1 MRASSASGRG
11 ASRAARGP
19 AKVVRIPIANKGRR
33 QRIWA
38 GTIVIVAVVAIGA
51 IAMRLSSFGERPA
64 TPTLAADEFDA
75 VESLTVKLVNT
86 ARMRARVRPLTV
98 SNRLL
103 IAARVHSNDMAANEY
118 LAHESADGDA
128 PADRILAAGLDYEEV
143 AENLF
148 FDNGPDLDA
157 LPQRAL
163 AEWQASPIPRA
174 NLLAPQFRTMA
185 VAITRAVDGSF
196 FVTLDL
202 MR

>member
-11 ASRAARGP
+11 ASRAARSP
-19 AKVVRIPIANKGRR
+19 TKVVRIPFANKGRR

-38 GTIVIVAVVAIGA
+38 GTIVIVAVAA
-51 IAMRLSSFGERPA
+51 IAAMAIRVSSFGTRPA
-64 TPTLAADEFDA
+64 TPTLAADEFGA
-75 VESLTVKLVNT
+75 IESLTVKLVND
-86 ARMRARVRPLTV
+86 ARVRAHVNPLMV

-103 IAARVHSNDMAANEY
+103 IAARLHSTEMAANEY

-128 PADRILAAGLDYEEV
+128 PADRVLASGIDYEEV

-163 AEWQASPIPRA
+163 AEWQANPIPRA
-174 NLLAPQFRTMA
+174 NLLAPQFRMIA
-185 VAITRAVDGSF
+185 VAIARAVDGSF